1 MYAPGIPW
9 QVLDVSTLAQ
19 PSQCLSHWLCA
30 LQQRDSPAGGWAQG
44 RLRSAGGQVLS
55 PELRKEHSLSWAQ
68 RKTKPNHTKTRAEPV
83 ADKSRTGK
91 GDIGRGLSRG
101 CFALRAGSAF
111 PSRCLLCVCPESSI
125 RVLGQGV
132 PGAGTAPP
140 SPPGHCHAC
149 AWLFGDCQILPTL
162 GWDGLE
168 ELFFG
173 VGSSGM
179 FLPGETALQPF
190 QHGHVKPQPSLTLPF
205 SPSPQGC
212 VANFSSLMGYQYHQ
226 KRCGKQLA
234 EADKPVFS

>member
-44 RLRSAGGQVLS
+44 RLRSAGGQVLP

-101 CFALRAGSAF
+101 CFALRAGSAS
-111 PSRCLLCVCPESSI
+111 PV
-125 RVLGQGV
+125 
-132 PGAGTAPP
+132 P
-140 SPPGHCHAC
+140 SPPAAC
-149 AWLFGDCQILPTL
+149 CVSVQRTLSVCWGRECQGQGLLLPALQGTVVPVHGSL
-162 GWDGLE
+162 GTVKFSNTRMGWAGRAVLWSGLLGNVPPWRNGTPTFSTWAREAPALLNPPLLPISSGLRGQLLQPDGLP
-168 ELFFG
+168 
-173 VGSSGM
+173 V
-179 FLPGETALQPF
+179 PP
-190 QHGHVKPQPSLTLPF
+190 
-205 SPSPQGC
+205 
-212 VANFSSLMGYQYHQ
+212 
-226 KRCGKQLA
+226 
-234 EADKPVFS
+234 EAVWEAARRG